1 MEKTCGKENNKE
13 VCKNNERTVAK
24 LHEEK
29 LKEVEPP
36 KVGGRRSRPGR
47 LYYKVDLQL
56 LFMSIET
63 EQEMGLK

>member
-36 KVGGRRSRPGR
+36 KVEGRRSRPGR
-47 LYYKVDLQL
+47 LY
-56 LFMSIET
+56 
-63 EQEMGLK
+63 